1 MSPERV
7 SCNLTGKQSI
17 ISLSTHEASDVDTS
31 LREKYIYLWLID
43 VISDNTIY
51 STVPLLHFRYETNA
65 PVYIHTGS
73 TILKEILLLLLTY
86 VFYLLVTPGYPRTQ
100 FVDWSDLIEICPSL
114 SLECWD

>member
-17 ISLSTHEASDVDTS
+17 TSLSTHEASDVDTS
-31 LREKYIYLWLID
+31 LGEKYIYLWLID
-43 VISDNTIY
+43 VIPDYPNTIY

-65 PVYIHTGS
+65 PVSPTPVRIHIGS

-86 VFYLLVTPGYPRTQ
+86 VFY
-100 FVDWSDLIEICPSL
+100 
-114 SLECWD
+114 